1 MNGPGTRASG
11 APSRRIRLV
20 ALDLDG
26 TLVGDDM
33 RIRPR
38 TVAAVRAAVDA
49 GVAVAIV
56 TGRMSTSALPYA
68 RELGL
73 REPIVGMQG
82 ALIRSMPAPDRPGL
96 GRLLYHR
103 PLPAA
108 AARDA
113 LAWCRAHGLDP
124 HLNHLEKMVIPASDS
139 RAAEYVRFNFGRVV
153 VVPDLDAWVR
163 HPVTKVISVGDAP
176 TPTRLLPAAR
186 ADFDGRAV
194 VTVSHPMFLEFVAP
208 GVSKGAA
215 VRWLARRLGVDLRDT
230 LAIGDQLN
238 DLEMIAEVGFGVAM
252 PHGPAELQAAASLV
266 ARPFDEDGAAQVLET
281 YVLGSRPG
289 ARRAERPGTFG

>member
-1 MNGPGTRASG
+1 MNEPRTHVSG
-11 APSRRIRLV
+11 GRSRRIRLV

-56 TGRMSTSALPYA
+56 TGRMASSALPYA

-73 REPIVGMQG
+73 RGPIVGMQG
-82 ALIRSMPAPDRPGL
+82 ALIRAMPDAGRPGL

-103 PLPAA
+103 PLQAA
-108 AARDA
+108 VARDA
-113 LAWCRAHGLDP
+113 LVWCRSHGLDP

-139 RAAEYVRFNFGRVV
+139 RAAEYVRFNLGRVV
-153 VVPDLDAWVR
+153 TMPDLDAWVR
-163 HPVTKVISVGDAP
+163 RPVTKVMSVGDPP

-186 ADFDGRAV
+186 ADFDGRAD

-215 VRWLARRLGVDLRDT
+215 VRWLARRLGVDLRDA

-238 DLEMIAEVGFGVAM
+238 DLEMIEEVGFGVAM
-252 PHGPAELQAAASLV
+252 PHGPAELRAAASLV
-266 ARPFDEDGAAQVLET
+266 APPFDEDGAAQVLET
-281 YVLGSRPG
+281 YVLGRRRG
-289 ARRAERPGTFG
+289 ARRARRAGPTG

>member
-1 MNGPGTRASG
+1 MSTSPAT
-11 APSRRIRLV
+11 APAGRSRRIRLV

-26 TLVGDDM
+26 TVVGDDL

-56 TGRMSTSALPYA
+56 TGRMTSSALPFA

-73 REPIVGMQG
+73 RGPIVGMQG
-82 ALIRSMPAPDRPGL
+82 ALIREMPAPGRPGL

-103 PLPAA
+103 PLPAVVV
-108 AARDA
+108 REA
-113 LAWCRAHGLDP
+113 LAWCRAHGLEP
-124 HLNHLEKMVIPASDS
+124 HLNHLERMVVLAGDS
-139 RAAEYVRFNFGRVV
+139 RAAEYVRFNAGRVV
-153 VVPDLDAWVR
+153 MVPDLDAWVR

-176 TPTRLLPAAR
+176 LPPRLLPGAR
-186 ADFDGRAV
+186 ADFAGRAD
-194 VTVSHPMFLEFVAP
+194 VTVSHPKFLEFVAP

-215 VRWLARRLGVDLRDT
+215 VRWLARRLGIDLRDT

-238 DLEMIAEVGFGVAM
+238 DLEMIEEAGLGVAM
-252 PHGPAELQAAASLV
+252 PHGPAELLEAAALV
-266 ARPFDEDGAAQVLET
+266 APSFEEDGVAQVLEA
-281 YVLGSRPG
+281 YLLGGRF
-289 ARRAERPGTFG
+289 AA

>member
-1 MNGPGTRASG
+1 MSGPRTHVPGG
-11 APSRRIRLV
+11 PSRPIRLV

-26 TLVGDDM
+26 TLVGEDM

-56 TGRMSTSALPYA
+56 TGRMASSALPYA

-73 REPIVGMQG
+73 RGPIVGMQG
-82 ALIRSMPAPDRPGL
+82 ALIRAMPDAGRPGL

-103 PLPAA
+103 PLSAA
-108 AARDA
+108 VARDA
-113 LAWCRAHGLDP
+113 LAWCRSHGLDP

-153 VVPDLDAWVR
+153 VVPDLDAWVL
-163 HPVTKVISVGDAP
+163 HPVTKVISVGDPPA
-176 TPTRLLPAAR
+176 PTRLLPAAR

-215 VRWLARRLGVDLRDT
+215 VRWLARRLGVDLRDA

-252 PHGPAELQAAASLV
+252 PHGPAELRAVASLV
-266 ARPFDEDGAAQVLET
+266 APPFDEDGAAQVLET
-281 YVLGSRPG
+281 YVLRSRPG
-289 ARRAERPGTFG
+289 ARRAGPAG

>member
-1 MNGPGTRASG
+1 MSGPRAD
-11 APSRRIRLV
+11 APVGRQRRIRLV
-20 ALDLDG
+20 TLDLDG

-38 TVAAVRAAVDA
+38 TVAAVRAAVGA

-56 TGRMSTSALPYA
+56 TGRMVSSVLPYA

-73 REPIVGMQG
+73 RAPIVGLQG
-82 ALIRSMPAPDRPGL
+82 ALIREMPAVGRPGL

-108 AARDA
+108 VTRDA
-113 LAWCRAHGLDP
+113 LAWCRAHDLDP
-124 HLNHLEKMVIPASDS
+124 HLNHLERMVVPVTDN
-139 RAAEYVRFNFGRVV
+139 RAADYGRFNLGRVL

-163 HPVTKVISVGDAP
+163 HPVTKVISVGDPP
-176 TPTRLLPAAR
+176 TPTRVLPAAR
-186 ADFDGRAV
+186 ADFEGRAV
-194 VTVSHPMFLEFVAP
+194 ATMGHPMFLEFVAL
-208 GVSKGAA
+208 GVNKGAA

-238 DLEMIAEVGFGVAM
+238 DLEMIDEVGFGVAM
-252 PHGPAELQAAASLV
+252 PHGPAELRSVASLV
-266 ARPFDEDGAAQVLET
+266 APPFDEDGVAQVLEA
-281 YVLGSRPG
+281 YVLGGRP
-289 ARRAERPGTFG
+289 AA

>member
-1 MNGPGTRASG
+1 MSTSPAT
-11 APSRRIRLV
+11 APAGRSRRIRLV

-26 TLVGDDM
+26 TVVGDDL

-56 TGRMSTSALPYA
+56 TGRMTSSALPFA

-73 REPIVGMQG
+73 RGPIVGMQG
-82 ALIRSMPAPDRPGL
+82 ALIREMPAPGRPGL

-103 PLPAA
+103 PLPAVVV
-108 AARDA
+108 REA
-113 LAWCRAHGLDP
+113 LAWCRAHGLEP
-124 HLNHLEKMVIPASDS
+124 HLNHLERMVILAGDS
-139 RAAEYVRFNFGRVV
+139 RAAEYVRFNAGRVV
-153 VVPDLDAWVR
+153 MVPDLDAWVR

-176 TPTRLLPAAR
+176 LPTRLLPGAR
-186 ADFDGRAV
+186 ADFAGRAD
-194 VTVSHPMFLEFVAP
+194 VTVSHPKFLEFVAP

-215 VRWLARRLGVDLRDT
+215 VRWLARRLGIDLRDT

-238 DLEMIAEVGFGVAM
+238 DLEMIEEAGLGVAM
-252 PHGPAELQAAASLV
+252 PHGPAELLEAAALV
-266 ARPFDEDGAAQVLET
+266 APSFEEDGVAQVLEA
-281 YVLGSRPG
+281 YLLGGRP
-289 ARRAERPGTFG
+289 AA

>member
-1 MNGPGTRASG
+1 MTSSPATVPGGRA
-11 APSRRIRLV
+11 RRIRLV

-26 TLVGDDM
+26 TVVGDDL

-38 TVAAVRAAVDA
+38 TVAAVRSAVDA

-56 TGRMSTSALPYA
+56 TGRMTSSALPFA

-82 ALIRSMPAPDRPGL
+82 ALIREMPAPGRPGL

-103 PLPAA
+103 PLPAVV
-108 AARDA
+108 AREA
-113 LAWCRAHGLDP
+113 LAWCRANGLEP
-124 HLNHLEKMVIPASDS
+124 HLNHLERMVILAGDS

-153 VVPDLDAWVR
+153 MVPDLDAWVR

-176 TPTRLLPAAR
+176 MSTRLLPRAR
-186 ADFDGRAV
+186 ADFAGRAQ
-194 VTVSHPMFLEFVAP
+194 VTVSHPKFLEFVAP

-215 VRWLARRLGVDLRDT
+215 VRWLARRLGIDLRDT

-238 DLEMIAEVGFGVAM
+238 DLEMIEEAGLGVAM
-252 PHGPAELQAAASLV
+252 PHGPAELLAAADLV
-266 ARPFDEDGAAQVLET
+266 APRFEEDGAAQVLEA
-281 YVLGSRPG
+281 YVIG
-289 ARRAERPGTFG
+289 AGPAA

>member
-1 MNGPGTRASG
+1 MSTLRAREPGGR
-11 APSRRIRLV
+11 PRRIRLV

-26 TLVGDDM
+26 TLIGEDM

-38 TVAAVRAAVDA
+38 TVAAVRAAVGA

-56 TGRMSTSALPYA
+56 TGRMASSALPYA
-68 RELGL
+68 RQLGL

-82 ALIRSMPAPDRPGL
+82 ALIREMPGAGRPGR

-108 AARDA
+108 VAREA
-113 LAWCRAHGLDP
+113 LAWCSTHGLDP
-124 HLNHLEKMVIPASDS
+124 HLNHLETMVIPTTNT
-139 RAAEYVRFNFGRVV
+139 RAAEYVRFNLGRVV
-153 VVPDLDAWVR
+153 RVPDLDAWVR
-163 HPVTKVISVGDAP
+163 HPVTKVISVGDPPAP
-176 TPTRLLPAAR
+176 TRVLSAAR

-208 GVSKGAA
+208 GVGKGAA
-215 VRWLARRLGVDLRDT
+215 VRWLARRLGVDLRDS

-238 DLEMIAEVGFGVAM
+238 DLEMIDEVGFGVAM
-252 PHGPAELQAAASLV
+252 PHGPAELRAAASLV
-266 ARPFDEDGAAQVLET
+266 APPFEEDGAAQVLET
-281 YVLGSRPG
+281 YVLGGRPD
-289 ARRAERPGTFG
+289 ARPVFPAG

>member
-1 MNGPGTRASG
+1 MTSSPATVAGGRAR
-11 APSRRIRLV
+11 PIRLV

-26 TLVGDDM
+26 TVVGDDM

-38 TVAAVRAAVDA
+38 TVAAVRSAVDA

-56 TGRMSTSALPYA
+56 TGRMTSSALPFA

-82 ALIRSMPAPDRPGL
+82 ALIREMPAPGRPGL

-103 PLPAA
+103 PLPAVV
-108 AARDA
+108 AREA
-113 LAWCRAHGLDP
+113 LAWCRANGLEP
-124 HLNHLEKMVIPASDS
+124 HLNHLERMVILAGDS

-153 VVPDLDAWVR
+153 MVPDLDAWVR

-176 TPTRLLPAAR
+176 MPTRLLPRAR
-186 ADFDGRAV
+186 ADFAGRAQ
-194 VTVSHPMFLEFVAP
+194 VTVSHPKFLEFVAP

-215 VRWLARRLGVDLRDT
+215 VRWLARRLGIDLRDT

-238 DLEMIAEVGFGVAM
+238 DLEMIEEAGLGVAM
-252 PHGPAELQAAASLV
+252 PHGPAELLEVAALV
-266 ARPFDEDGAAQVLET
+266 APPFEEDGAAQVLEA
-281 YVLGSRPG
+281 YVIGGRT
-289 ARRAERPGTFG
+289 AA

>member
-1 MNGPGTRASG
+1 
-11 APSRRIRLV
+11 V

-26 TLVGDDM
+26 TVVGDDL

-56 TGRMSTSALPYA
+56 TGRMTSSALPFA

-73 REPIVGMQG
+73 RGPIVGMQG
-82 ALIRSMPAPDRPGL
+82 ALIREMPAPGRPGL

-103 PLPAA
+103 PLPAVVV
-108 AARDA
+108 REA
-113 LAWCRAHGLDP
+113 LAWCRAHGLEP
-124 HLNHLEKMVIPASDS
+124 HLNHLERMVVLAGDS
-139 RAAEYVRFNFGRVV
+139 RAAEYVRFNAGRVV
-153 VVPDLDAWVR
+153 MVPDLDVWVR

-176 TPTRLLPAAR
+176 LPTRLLPGAR
-186 ADFDGRAV
+186 ADFAGRAD
-194 VTVSHPMFLEFVAP
+194 VTVSHPKFLEFVAP

-215 VRWLARRLGVDLRDT
+215 VRWLARRLGIDLRDT

-238 DLEMIAEVGFGVAM
+238 DLEMIEEAGLGVAM
-252 PHGPAELQAAASLV
+252 PHGPAELLEAAALV
-266 ARPFDEDGAAQVLET
+266 APSFEEDGVAQVLEA
-281 YVLGSRPG
+281 YLLGGRP
-289 ARRAERPGTFG
+289 AA

>member
-1 MNGPGTRASG
+1 VTTSPPTAAGGRA
-11 APSRRIRLV
+11 RRIRLV

-26 TLVGDDM
+26 TVVGDDL

-38 TVAAVRAAVDA
+38 TVAAVRSAVDA

-56 TGRMSTSALPYA
+56 TGRMTSSALPFA

-82 ALIRSMPAPDRPGL
+82 ALIREMPAAGRPGL

-103 PLPAA
+103 PLPAVV
-108 AARDA
+108 AREA
-113 LAWCRAHGLDP
+113 LAWCRANGLEP
-124 HLNHLEKMVIPASDS
+124 HLNHLERMVILAGDS
-139 RAAEYVRFNFGRVV
+139 RAAEYVRFNAGRVV
-153 VVPDLDAWVR
+153 MVPDLDVWVR

-176 TPTRLLPAAR
+176 LPTRLLPGAR
-186 ADFDGRAV
+186 ADFAGRAD
-194 VTVSHPMFLEFVAP
+194 VTVSHPKFLEFVAP

-215 VRWLARRLGVDLRDT
+215 VRWLARRLGIDLRDT

-238 DLEMIAEVGFGVAM
+238 DLEMIEEAGLGVAM
-252 PHGPAELQAAASLV
+252 PHGPAELLEAAALV
-266 ARPFDEDGAAQVLET
+266 APSFEEDGVAQVLEA
-281 YVLGSRPG
+281 YLLGGRF
-289 ARRAERPGTFG
+289 AA

>member
-1 MNGPGTRASG
+1 MSTSPAT
-11 APSRRIRLV
+11 APAGRSRRIRLV

-26 TLVGDDM
+26 TVVGDDL

-56 TGRMSTSALPYA
+56 TGRMTSSALPFA

-73 REPIVGMQG
+73 RGPIVGMQG
-82 ALIRSMPAPDRPGL
+82 ALIREMPAPGRPGL

-103 PLPAA
+103 PLPAVVV
-108 AARDA
+108 REA
-113 LAWCRAHGLDP
+113 LAWCRAHGLEP
-124 HLNHLEKMVIPASDS
+124 HLNHLERMVVLAGDS
-139 RAAEYVRFNFGRVV
+139 RAAEYVRFNAGRVV
-153 VVPDLDAWVR
+153 MVPDLDAWVR

-176 TPTRLLPAAR
+176 LPTRLLPGAR
-186 ADFDGRAV
+186 ADFAGRAD
-194 VTVSHPMFLEFVAP
+194 VTVSHPKFLEFVAP

-215 VRWLARRLGVDLRDT
+215 VRWLARRLGIDLRDT

-238 DLEMIAEVGFGVAM
+238 DLEMIEEAGLGVAM
-252 PHGPAELQAAASLV
+252 PHGPAELLEAAALV
-266 ARPFDEDGAAQVLET
+266 APSFEEDGVAQVLEA
-281 YVLGSRPG
+281 YLLGGRF
-289 ARRAERPGTFG
+289 AA

>member
-1 MNGPGTRASG
+1 MNEPRMHLPGGHA
-11 APSRRIRLV
+11 RRIRLV

-26 TLVGDDM
+26 TLVGEDM

-38 TVAAVRAAVDA
+38 TVAAVRAVVDA

-56 TGRMSTSALPYA
+56 TGRMSSSALPYA

-73 REPIVGMQG
+73 RGPIVGMQG
-82 ALIRSMPAPDRPGL
+82 ALIRAMPDPGRPGL

-108 AARDA
+108 VARDA
-113 LAWCRAHGLDP
+113 LAWCRSHGLDP
-124 HLNHLEKMVIPASDS
+124 HLNHLEQMVIPASDS

-163 HPVTKVISVGDAP
+163 HPVTKVISVGDPPA
-176 TPTRLLPAAR
+176 PTRLLPVAR
-186 ADFDGRAV
+186 ADFDGRAF

-208 GVSKGAA
+208 GVGKGAA
-215 VRWLARRLGVDLRDT
+215 VRWLARRLGVDLRDA

-238 DLEMIAEVGFGVAM
+238 DLEMIDEVGFGVAM
-252 PHGPAELQAAASLV
+252 PHGPAELRAAASLV
-266 ARPFDEDGAAQVLET
+266 APPFDEDGAAQVLET
-281 YVLGSRPG
+281 YVLRGRPG
-289 ARRAERPGTFG
+289 ARRAGPAG

>member
-1 MNGPGTRASG
+1 VTLSRPHAPGG
-11 APSRRIRLV
+11 CPRRIRLV

-38 TVAAVRAAVDA
+38 TVAAVRATVGA

-56 TGRMSTSALPYA
+56 TGRMASSALPYA

-82 ALIRSMPAPDRPGL
+82 ALIRELPDAGRPGL

-108 AARDA
+108 VARDA
-113 LAWCRAHGLDP
+113 LAWCRTHGLDP
-124 HLNHLEKMVIPASDS
+124 HVNHLEKMVIPVTDS

-163 HPVTKVISVGDAP
+163 HPVTKVISVGDPP
-176 TPTRLLPAAR
+176 TPTRLLPTAR
-186 ADFDGRAV
+186 ADFEGRAV
-194 VTVSHPMFLEFVAP
+194 ATVSHPMFLEFVAP

-215 VRWLARRLGVDLRDT
+215 LRWLAHRLEVDLRDT

-238 DLEMIAEVGFGVAM
+238 DLEMVGEVGFGVAM
-252 PHGPAELQAAASLV
+252 PHGPAELRAAASLV
-266 ARPFDEDGAAQVLET
+266 APPFDEDGAAQVLET
-281 YVLGSRPG
+281 YVLGGRS
-289 ARRAERPGTFG
+289 AA

>member
-1 MNGPGTRASG
+1 MSALRARGPGGR
-11 APSRRIRLV
+11 PRRIRLV

-26 TLVGDDM
+26 TLIGDDM

-38 TVAAVRAAVDA
+38 TVAAVRAAVGA

-56 TGRMSTSALPYA
+56 TGRMASSALPYA

-73 REPIVGMQG
+73 REPIVGLQG
-82 ALIRSMPAPDRPGL
+82 ALIRELPDAGRPGL

-108 AARDA
+108 VARDA
-113 LAWCRAHGLDP
+113 LAWCRTHGLDP
-124 HLNHLEKMVIPASDS
+124 HVNHLEKMVVPATDT
-139 RAAEYVRFNFGRVV
+139 RAAQYAHFSLGRVV

-163 HPVTKVISVGDAP
+163 HPVTKVISVGDPP

-194 VTVSHPMFLEFVAP
+194 ATVSHPMFLEFVAP

-215 VRWLARRLGVDLRDT
+215 VRWLARRLGVDLRDA

-238 DLEMIAEVGFGVAM
+238 DLEMIGEVGFGVAM
-252 PHGPAELQAAASLV
+252 PHGPAELRAAASLV
-266 ARPFDEDGAAQVLET
+266 APPFAEDGAAQVLET
-281 YVLGSRPG
+281 YVLGGRP
-289 ARRAERPGTFG
+289 AA